1 MDYIDFSKSIG
12 YVLNQLLQSNKLIST
27 TDSNALFDYYKFL
40 HFFRHNFLHYLVL
53 KAIGLEWENEKPLG
67 DSFPFL
73 PANYFNKTPDICFKR
88 ENVWYLIDVS
98 ISVDTANSEKIKKEK
113 YGPIV
118 LYLKERGIP
127 IAFYHINIDNNQTN
141 LLQELNKLSLLTNTE
156 FDTNSFFRALDIIMS
171 KKEWVHDNIDKE
183 IFETLKAKE
192 YGHLGEKEIDN
203 KEGVFLNE
211 LKHENI
217 GQYNDLEIEEDI
229 FENHNSKFETEKDI
243 INSINPN
250 TEEELVGFFSG
261 VLENNNHPLFQKY
274 KDEKLQKEQ
283 FENAYVE
290 IVHEN
295 EKKKKRQPKPTH
307 HLLIPLPDDVEEE
320 DEKRESNE
328 QKKIISFVK
337 DYLKNVEEL
346 SGLEKKRQNSFFKR
360 FILRVKMGSI

>member
-1 MDYIDFSKSIG
+1 MF
-12 YVLNQLLQSNKLIST
+12 LLVWTLPI
-27 TDSNALFDYYKFL
+27 
-40 HFFRHNFLHYLVL
+40 L
-53 KAIGLEWENEKPLG
+53 K
-67 DSFPFL
+67 
-73 PANYFNKTPDICFKR
+73 
-88 ENVWYLIDVS
+88 
-98 ISVDTANSEKIKKEK
+98 KIKKEK

-243 INSINPN
+243 IDSINPN

-328 QKKIISFVK
+328 QKK
-337 DYLKNVEEL
+337 NH
-346 SGLEKKRQNSFFKR
+346 
-360 FILRVKMGSI
+360 FIC